1 MIFKNK
7 NIYLP
12 GYQKMDNTFSF
23 SHGDY
28 EDMQLPVGETVQI
41 LATSKLNGETYYSL
55 KDITIE
61 EVSNVTLNMT
71 MVTEDELESIL
82 LSSL

>member
-1 MIFKNK
+1 M
-7 NIYLP
+7 
-12 GYQKMDNTFSF
+12 
-23 SHGDY
+23 
-28 EDMQLPVGETVQI
+28 TVQI

-55 KDITIE
+55 KDFTIE

>member
-1 MIFKNK
+1 M
-7 NIYLP
+7 
-12 GYQKMDNTFSF
+12 
-23 SHGDY
+23 
-28 EDMQLPVGETVQI
+28 TVQI

-55 KDITIE
+55 KDVTIE